1 MSEDSPRPRRQK
13 AEGGLSK
20 QIYEYERRTNRRGEE
35 TDRQTDRDCV
45 TSANRR
51 GANTREVVAHRRRN
65 QFPGT
70 AV

>member
-20 QIYEYERRTNRRGEE
+20 QIYEYDRQTNRR
-35 TDRQTDRDCV
+35 TDRDCV

-51 GANTREVVAHRRRN
+51 GANTREVVAHRSRDM
-65 QFPGT
+65 FPGT